1 MERFVNLI
9 KKNKGIKLEMI
20 DKNSKFIKLNI
31 CILTISSTRDLSN
44 DKSGDVLE
52 DKITDFGHLMYERK
66 IVKDCKEEIQ
76 KIILDW
82 SKCRNIDVIITSGGT
97 GLTETDV
104 TPEALSEVFE
114 KTIDGFSII
123 FHQISYSKINTSTI
137 QSRAL
142 AGILNEKFIFAL
154 PGSPNAVKDG
164 WDEILKFQ
172 LDSRHKPC
180 NFVEII
186 PRLKEVID

>member
-20 DKNSKFIKLNI
+20 DENSKFIKLNI

-82 SKCRNIDVIITSGGT
+82 SNSKNIDVIITSGGT

-186 PRLKEVID
+186 P